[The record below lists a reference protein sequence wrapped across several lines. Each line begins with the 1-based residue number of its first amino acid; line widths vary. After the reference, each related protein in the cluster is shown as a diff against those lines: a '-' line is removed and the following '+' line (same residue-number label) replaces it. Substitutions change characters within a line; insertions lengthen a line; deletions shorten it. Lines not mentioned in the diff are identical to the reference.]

1 MKIKRLFMISICLLL
16 TTGCWDQNL
25 MKDATLIQTITFDQT
40 DEGEF
45 SLGFAI
51 PNIYRNP
58 TDSGQETEAI
68 NSENLSTVANTPRE
82 GRMKLNT
89 EIPGN
94 LDSSKNKLVLFGEQ
108 FAKGDIYPSLDV
120 IWRDPR
126 SSLSAKLAVVKG
138 KAFDTL
144 SIQPR
149 VESNISQNILYLI
162 RSTET
167 NTIIPEESI
176 QTLASELL
184 DPGEDIVLP
193 LLKIGR
199 NGTTIDVAGVALF
212 DERKL
217 SGTLSQEESTL
228 FLLLNNKKSKYAR
241 FTKYVNGN
249 KELNMNNF
257 ISLNVDHI
265 KRKINVSVNDRGE
278 VFVNLNLH
286 LKVKVEE
293 YPIGNVPNKVDQ
305 LNNKLSNTFTNNAEE
320 VIKKLQEANCDAFGI
335 GRRLIAFHH
344 DTWKEQDKTNYF
356 KDVKFKS
363 KVDVEII
370 QHGIVK

>member
-1 MKIKRLFMISICLLL
+1 MKIKRLFTISICLLL
-16 TTGCWDQNL
+16 ITGCWDQNL

-176 QTLASELL
+176 QTVASELL

-193 LLKIGR
+193 LLKMGR

-265 KRKINVSVNDRGE
+265 KRKLNVSVNDRGE

-286 LKVKVEE
+286 LKVIVEE

-344 DTWKEQDKTNYF
+344 DTWKEKNKTNYF

-363 KVDVEII
+363 KVDVEIT

>member
-1 MKIKRLFMISICLLL
+1 MKIKRFFMISICLLL
-16 TTGCWDQNL
+16 ITGCWDQNL

-45 SLGFAI
+45 LLGFAI
-51 PNIYRNP
+51 PNIYRNSM
-58 TDSGQETEAI
+58 DSGQETEAI

-167 NTIIPEESI
+167 NTIIPDESI
-176 QTLASELL
+176 QTLASEIL

-228 FLLLNNKKSKYAR
+228 FLLLNNKQSKYAR
-241 FTKYVNGN
+241 FTTYVNGN

-265 KRKINVSVNDRGE
+265 KRKLNVSVNDRGE

-286 LKVKVEE
+286 LKVIVEE

-344 DTWKEQDKTNYF
+344 DTWKEKDKTNYF

>member
-45 SLGFAI
+45 LLGFAI
-51 PNIYRNP
+51 PNIYRNSM
-58 TDSGQETEAI
+58 DSGQETEAI

-176 QTLASELL
+176 QTLASEIL

-193 LLKIGR
+193 LLKISR
-199 NGTTIDVAGVALF
+199 NGTTIDLAGVALF
-212 DERKL
+212 DDRKL

-228 FLLLNNKKSKYAR
+228 FLLLNNKQSKYAR
-241 FTKYVNGN
+241 FTQNVNGK
-249 KELNMNNF
+249 KELKMNNF
-257 ISLNVDHI
+257 ISLNVDDI
-265 KRKINVSVNDRGE
+265 KRKLHVSVNDRGE

-286 LKVKVEE
+286 LKVIVEE

-344 DTWKEQDKTNYF
+344 DTWKEKDKTNYF

>member
-16 TTGCWDQNL
+16 ITGCWDQNL
-25 MKDATLIQTITFDQT
+25 MKDAILIQTITFDQT

-45 SLGFAI
+45 LLGIAI
-51 PNIYRNP
+51 PNIYRNSM
-58 TDSGQETEAI
+58 DSGQETEAI

-228 FLLLNNKKSKYAR
+228 FLLLNNKQSKYAR
-241 FTKYVNGN
+241 FTTYVNGN

-265 KRKINVSVNDRGE
+265 KRKLNVSVNDRGE

-286 LKVKVEE
+286 LKVIVEE

-344 DTWKEQDKTNYF
+344 DTWKEKDKTNYF

>member
-1 MKIKRLFMISICLLL
+1 MKIKRFFMISICLLL
-16 TTGCWDQNL
+16 ITGCWDQNL

-45 SLGFAI
+45 LLGFAI
-51 PNIYRNP
+51 PNIYRNSM
-58 TDSGQETEAI
+58 DSGQETEAI

-167 NTIIPEESI
+167 NTIIPDESI
-176 QTLASELL
+176 QTLASEIL

-217 SGTLSQEESTL
+217 SGALSQEESTL
-228 FLLLNNKKSKYAR
+228 FLLLNNKQSKYTR
-241 FTKYVNGN
+241 FTTYVNGN

-265 KRKINVSVNDRGE
+265 KRKLNVSVNDRGE

-286 LKVKVEE
+286 LKVIVEE

-344 DTWKEQDKTNYF
+344 DTWKEKDKTNYF

>member
-193 LLKIGR
+193 LLKMGR

-228 FLLLNNKKSKYAR
+228 FLLLNNKQSKYAR
-241 FTKYVNGN
+241 FTTYVNGN

-265 KRKINVSVNDRGE
+265 KRKLNVSVNDRGE
-278 VFVNLNLH
+278 VLVNLNLH
-286 LKVKVEE
+286 LKVIVEE

-344 DTWKEQDKTNYF
+344 DTWKEKNKTTYF

>member
-16 TTGCWDQNL
+16 ITGCWDQNL

-45 SLGFAI
+45 SLGFSI
-51 PNIYRNP
+51 PNIYRNSM
-58 TDSGQETEAI
+58 DSGQETEAI

-167 NTIIPEESI
+167 NTIIPDESI
-176 QTLASELL
+176 QTLASEIL

-212 DERKL
+212 DDRKL

-228 FLLLNNKKSKYAR
+228 FLLLNNKQSKYAR

-265 KRKINVSVNDRGE
+265 KRKLNVSVNDRGE
-278 VFVNLNLH
+278 VLVNLNLH
-286 LKVKVEE
+286 LKVIVEE

-344 DTWKEQDKTNYF
+344 DTWKEKNKTNYF

>member
-51 PNIYRNP
+51 PNIYRN
-58 TDSGQETEAI
+58 SMNSEQETEAI
-68 NSENLSTVANTPRE
+68 NSENLSTVAKTPRE
-82 GRMKLNT
+82 GRIKLNT

-193 LLKIGR
+193 LLKMGR

-228 FLLLNNKKSKYAR
+228 FLLLNNKQGKYAR
-241 FTKYVNGN
+241 FTTYVNGN

-265 KRKINVSVNDRGE
+265 KRKLNVSVNDRGE

-286 LKVKVEE
+286 LKVIVEE
-293 YPIGNVPNKVDQ
+293 FPIGNVPDKVDQ

-344 DTWKEQDKTNYF
+344 DTWKEKDKTNYF

>member
-25 MKDATLIQTITFDQT
+25 MKDAVLIQTITFDQT

-45 SLGFAI
+45 LFGITI
-51 PNIYRNP
+51 PNLNRNSMN
-58 TDSGQETEAI
+58 SGQETEAI

-89 EIPGN
+89 KIPGN

-138 KAFDTL
+138 KATDTL
-144 SIQPR
+144 SIQPK

-176 QTLASELL
+176 QTLASEIL

-193 LLKIGR
+193 LLEIGH
-199 NGTTIDVAGVALF
+199 NGTSIDVAGAALF

-228 FLLLNNKKSKYAR
+228 FLLLNNTKGKYAR
-241 FTKYVNGN
+241 FTQYVNGN
-249 KELNMNNF
+249 EELKMNNF
-257 ISLNVDHI
+257 ISLNVDHV
-265 KRKINVSVNDRGE
+265 KRKLNVSVNDRGE
-278 VFVNLNLH
+278 VLVNLNLH
-286 LKVKVEE
+286 LKVIVEE
-293 YPIGNVPNKVDQ
+293 YPIGNVPKKVDQ
-305 LNNKLSNTFTNNAEE
+305 LNKKLSNIFTNNAEE

-344 DTWKEQDKTNYF
+344 DTWKEKDKTNYF

>member
-16 TTGCWDQNL
+16 ITGCWDQNL

-45 SLGFAI
+45 SLGFSI
-51 PNIYRNP
+51 PNIYRNSM
-58 TDSGQETEAI
+58 DSGQETEAI

-167 NTIIPEESI
+167 NTIIPDESI
-176 QTLASELL
+176 QTLASEIL

-212 DERKL
+212 DDRKL

-228 FLLLNNKKSKYAR
+228 FLLLNNKQSKYAR

-265 KRKINVSVNDRGE
+265 KRKLNVSVNDRGE

-286 LKVKVEE
+286 LKVIVEE

-344 DTWKEQDKTNYF
+344 DTWKEKDKTNYF

-363 KVDVEII
+363 KVDVEIT
-370 QHGIVK
+370 QYGIVK

>member
-1 MKIKRLFMISICLLL
+1 MKIKRFFMISICLLL
-16 TTGCWDQNL
+16 ITGCWDQNL

-45 SLGFAI
+45 LLGFAI
-51 PNIYRNP
+51 PNIYRNSM
-58 TDSGQETEAI
+58 DSGQETEAI

-167 NTIIPEESI
+167 NTIIPDESI
-176 QTLASELL
+176 QTLASEIL

-228 FLLLNNKKSKYAR
+228 FLLLNNKQSKYTR
-241 FTKYVNGN
+241 FTTYVNGN

-265 KRKINVSVNDRGE
+265 KRKLNVSVNDRGE

-286 LKVKVEE
+286 LKLIVEE

-344 DTWKEQDKTNYF
+344 DTWKEKDKTNYF